1 MAKKVVGVFESRS
14 HAESAVHQLREEGFD
29 REISILAKE
38 ENAGGRTGGGRN
50 GGDIRMENDS
60 VADGATTGGVI
71 GGLTGLAVGAGAL
84 VIPGLGP
91 LIVAGPIAGLLSGAA
106 TGGVGGALV
115 DWGIPEEEGQRY
127 EEDIRQGNILV
138 AVECNEKKADKCKEI
153 LSSKG
158 ADDVKIHN

>member
-1 MAKKVVGVFESRS
+1 MVKKVVGVFASRS
-14 HAESAVHQLREEGFD
+14 HAESAVHRLREEGFD
-29 REISILAKE
+29 REISILTKD
-38 ENAGGRTGGGRN
+38 ENAKGRD

-60 VADGATTGGVI
+60 VADGTTTGGVI

-91 LIVAGPIAGLLSGAA
+91 LIAAGPIAGLLSGAA

-115 DWGIPEEEGQRY
+115 DWGVPKAEGQRY
-127 EEDIRQGNILV
+127 EEDIRQGKIIV
-138 AVECNEKKADKCKEI
+138 AVECSEKKADKCQEI

-158 ADDVKIHN
+158 ADDVRIHN